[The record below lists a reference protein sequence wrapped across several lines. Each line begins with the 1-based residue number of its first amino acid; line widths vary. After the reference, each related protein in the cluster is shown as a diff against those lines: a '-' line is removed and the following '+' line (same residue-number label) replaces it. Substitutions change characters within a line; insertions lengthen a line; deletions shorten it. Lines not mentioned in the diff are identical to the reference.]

1 MSTDFEAPAH
11 VGLLS
16 PKARMDTLDR
26 VEDQVWA
33 FDVDGTLIGSIRS
46 DVLRPGAVELLRELA
61 ARGATTVIW
70 SAGGAEYARRMAGRH
85 GLDGHAA
92 AFYGKERRGADGT
105 FLIDHFEPEH
115 RPTTFVDD
123 QEADPPTA
131 VEVLA
136 VPQFFGGN
144 AADRALLDLID
155 TLP

>member
-1 MSTDFEAPAH
+1 MSTDFEAQAH

-105 FLIDHFEPEH
+105 FLIDHFDRSTGRRPSSTTR
-115 RPTTFVDD
+115 RPTRRQRSRSWPCRSSSAGT
-123 QEADPPTA
+123 QRTGPSWT
-131 VEVLA
+131 
-136 VPQFFGGN
+136 
-144 AADRALLDLID
+144 
-155 TLP
+155 